1 MEYVYNIIYIS
12 IHTIASGSLQGKNTY
27 SFFLNTYNIYICMYV
42 VNLIKELKPPI
53 SHQFISQIFFVTT
66 VFQGIFFTIGSASKL
81 SRFPV
86 QS

>member
-1 MEYVYNIIYIS
+1 
-12 IHTIASGSLQGKNTY
+12 
-27 SFFLNTYNIYICMYV
+27 MYV